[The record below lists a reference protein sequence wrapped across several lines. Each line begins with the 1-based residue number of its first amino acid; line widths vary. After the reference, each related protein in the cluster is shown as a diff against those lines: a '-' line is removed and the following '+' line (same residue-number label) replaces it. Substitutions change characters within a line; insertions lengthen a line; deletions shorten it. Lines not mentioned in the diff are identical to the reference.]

1 MYGGPLEAIVLEFD
15 KKLIG
20 AVYDRFG
27 EDTKITEV
35 GGGKCVATL
44 QVQLSPTFWGWL
56 FQFGSQVRIL
66 SPETAIEE
74 YRRLSENAC
83 QRLDK

>member
-27 EDTKITEV
+27 EDTKITDV
-35 GGGKCVATL
+35 GGDRFVATL

-66 SPETAIEE
+66 SPETVIAE
-74 YRRLSENAC
+74 YRRLSEDAC
-83 QRLDK
+83 QKLD

>member
-27 EDTKITEV
+27 EDTKITDV
-35 GGGKCVATL
+35 GGDRCVATL